1 MKQITNDVLL
11 LTKQLNMQKLVNKGM
26 LSQVET
32 GLKREIHKTIDA
44 ATARIDIL
52 SERMEVQVKAA
63 DTTAETLAA
72 LLERETALN

>member
-1 MKQITNDVLL
+1 M
-11 LTKQLNMQKLVNKGM
+11 
-26 LSQVET
+26 ET
-32 GLKREIHKTIDA
+32 GVKKKKKKNIDS

-72 LLERETALN
+72 LLEQVTALNKNFSSIQGDTNRWKE